1 MRHQRHH
8 AAATGQAAR
17 QETALCTARRVLQQ
31 LFDLDLATIDESSTL
46 ADFEGC
52 NLPDTAE
59 PLTPMEWRIRVKDR
73 VFSCFGVNF
82 DIDEPLSTLVARI
95 ELAERGVRCTL
106 AH

>member
-1 MRHQRHH
+1 
-8 AAATGQAAR
+8 
-17 QETALCTARRVLQQ
+17 
-31 LFDLDLATIDESSTL
+31 
-46 ADFEGC
+46 
-52 NLPDTAE
+52 
-59 PLTPMEWRIRVKDR
+59 VKDR